1 MKFIYAEALIQSIHL
16 YIDLPVLVVYLEKK
30 MIISNH
36 IMKYVYGHK
45 LKIVSFFI
53 PYVQTG
59 INYLLFILTIVVLTK
74 RLNRDKFLASKKEQ
88 NNKI

>member
-59 INYLLFILTIVVLTK
+59 INYLLFILTIAVLTK
-74 RLNRDKFLASKKEQ
+74 GLNRDKFLASKKEQ